1 MMPCTTHD
9 VHQPTGT
16 IISMPVEVKVLSSLA
31 TREAYLELVPQFER
45 ETGHKIVTT
54 WSGTTDI
61 AKRLTAGEIHDLVIT
76 SSTSQNELIEQGKIV
91 GASLTPL
98 ARCGVG
104 MAVRA
109 GLPRPDVGTADT
121 FKQAMLAAN
130 TVGYSTGPSGVYVAK
145 LFESLGIAD
154 AMKPKT
160 RQVPSGMTVG
170 PFVAKGEA
178 DIGFQQESELVH
190 VPGIDYI
197 GALPPE
203 LQNVT
208 IFSAGIHTQAAHPDE
223 AKALLQFLTTPV
235 AAAVMKKHGLQPG

>member
-1 MMPCTTHD
+1 MPA
-9 VHQPTGT
+9 
-16 IISMPVEVKVLSSLA
+16 EVKVLSSLA

-45 ETGHKIVTT
+45 ETGHKIVTV

-61 AKRLTAGEIHDLVIT
+61 AKRLAAGEIHDLVVT
-76 SSTSQNELIEQGKIV
+76 SSTSQSELIEQGKIV
-91 GASLTPL
+91 GASVTAL
-98 ARCGVG
+98 AHCGVG
-104 MAVRA
+104 VAVRA
-109 GLPRPDVGTADT
+109 GLPCPDIGTAEA
-121 FKQAMLAAN
+121 FKQAMLAAK
-130 TVGYSTGPSGVYVAK
+130 TVAYSTGPSGVYVAA
-145 LFESLGIAD
+145 LFERLGIAD

-197 GALPPE
+197 GPLPPG

-208 IFSAGIHTQAAHPDE
+208 VFSAGVHTQAAHPDA
-223 AKALLQFLTTPV
+223 AKALLRFLTTP
-235 AAAVMKKHGLQPG
+235 AAADVIKKHGLHPG

>member
-1 MMPCTTHD
+1 MMPPPAN
-9 VHQPTGT
+9 VHRTTGT
-16 IISMPVEVKVLSSLA
+16 VISMPVEIRVLSSLA

-45 ETGHKIVTT
+45 ETGHKVVTT
-54 WSGTTDI
+54 WTGTTDI
-61 AKRLTAGEIHDLVIT
+61 AKRMAAGEIHDLVVT
-76 SSTSQNELIEQGKIV
+76 SSTSHRDLIEQGKIV

-98 ARCGVG
+98 AHCGVG
-104 MAVRA
+104 IAVRT
-109 GLPRPDVGTADT
+109 GLPRPDVSTADA
-121 FKQAMLAAN
+121 FKQAMLAAKSI
-130 TVGYSTGPSGVYVAK
+130 GYSTGPSGVYVAK
-145 LFESLGIAD
+145 LFERLGIAD
-154 AMKPKT
+154 AMKPKI

-197 GALPPE
+197 GPLPPE

-208 IFSAGIHTQAAHPDE
+208 IFSAGVHTQAAHPDA
-223 AKALLQFLTTPV
+223 AKALLQFLTTPA

>member
-1 MMPCTTHD
+1 MPA
-9 VHQPTGT
+9 
-16 IISMPVEVKVLSSLA
+16 EVKVLSSLA

-45 ETGHKIVTT
+45 ETGHKIVTV

-61 AKRLTAGEIHDLVIT
+61 AKRLAAGEIHDLVVT
-76 SSTSQNELIEQGKIV
+76 SSTSQSELIEQGKIV
-91 GASLTPL
+91 GASLTAL
-98 ARCGVG
+98 AHCGVG
-104 MAVRA
+104 VAARA
-109 GLPRPDVGTADT
+109 GLPRPDIGTAGA
-121 FKQAMLAAN
+121 FKLAMLAAK
-130 TVGYSTGPSGVYVAK
+130 TVAYSTGPSGVYVAK
-145 LFESLGIAD
+145 LFERLGIAD

-197 GALPPE
+197 GPLPPE

-208 IFSAGIHTQAAHPDE
+208 IFSAGVHTQAAHPDAAE
-223 AKALLQFLTTPV
+223 ALLRFLTTPA